1 MLDDLFAGFG
11 DSVDQK
17 KPMFLKVKHG
27 DFVVVALD
35 ESSNDFWIGQIL
47 ARVGSS
53 VDPSAYTLFQVANI
67 DTGSISMINAD
78 CVKAII

>member
-1 MLDDLFAGFG
+1 MLDDLLAGFG
-11 DSVDQK
+11 DSGDQK
-17 KPMFLKVKHG
+17 KPVFLKVKLG
-27 DFVVVALD
+27 DFVLVALD
-35 ESSNDFWIGQIL
+35 ESSNDFWIGQIF

-67 DTGSISMINAD
+67 DTGSISIINAD